1 MIGAR
6 LQAAVMG
13 IGQITIGGLY
23 WLAPEELIRR
33 PLQPGQV
40 SAVVWIEGF
49 GPVWTISFVACGL
62 WLVLSAIRHHGFV
75 RAHIAAAGIWAFYSG
90 CILYSALLTEP
101 PVPIVAGTTAAFV
114 ALLNIA
120 VARGDAE
127 RGHR

>member
-13 IGQITIGGLY
+13 IGQVTVGGLY

-40 SAVVWIEGF
+40 SAVVWIESF
-49 GPVWTISFVACGL
+49 GPVWTILFVACGL
-62 WLVLSAIRHHGFV
+62 WMLTTVLRRRGFV
-75 RAHIAAAGIWAFYSG
+75 RAHIAAAGVWAFYSG

-101 PVPIVAGTTAAFV
+101 PVPVIAGTVAAFV

-120 VARGDAE
+120 IARGDAE
-127 RGHR
+127 RGYR

>member
-23 WLAPEELIRR
+23 GMAPEELIRR

-40 SAVVWIEGF
+40 SAVVWIEGW
-49 GPVWTISFVACGL
+49 GPVWALLFIACGV
-62 WLVLSAIRHHGFV
+62 WLLAATARRRGFV
-75 RAHIAAAGIWAFYSG
+75 RAHIAAAGMWAFYSG

-101 PVPIVAGTTAAFV
+101 PVPIIAGTTAAFV

-120 VARGDAE
+120 IARGDAE
-127 RGHR
+127 RGYR